1 MNPLYAYQYS
11 YRRVRDP
18 TASEV
23 AMSPSPAC
31 RHTHMHISYFPFLFI
46 RIAVGRGPLFE
57 SPWLGCHNRRAWWP
71 DATARQSS
79 FSLAGYHSSPAD
91 ASRWYIALFL
101 VRARAIL
108 LEMSLKDE
116 WVWHIHVYTFFL
128 TNYESPICSTR
139 LKTQAKKILIKDLVF
154 LKNRIGLINCKGK

>member
-1 MNPLYAYQYS
+1 MWKRDIRSSMNVRGPPYAYQYN

-31 RHTHMHISYFPFLFI
+31 RHTHTHISYFPFLFI

-71 DATARQSS
+71 ASLPSRSRATILHLRMHLGVHRARTPLKMSSKDATM
-79 FSLAGYHSSPAD
+79 FD
-91 ASRWYIALFL
+91 I
-101 VRARAIL
+101 
-108 LEMSLKDE
+108 
-116 WVWHIHVYTFFL
+116 FF
-128 TNYESPICSTR
+128 
-139 LKTQAKKILIKDLVF
+139 F
-154 LKNRIGLINCKGK
+154 

>member
-1 MNPLYAYQYS
+1 MLYAKKRLCCVRYSIRSDTNPLYAYQYS

-23 AMSPSPAC
+23 AMSPGPAC
-31 RHTHMHISYFPFLFI
+31 RHTHTHISYFPFLFI

-71 DATARQSS
+71 TATTRRPS

-91 ASRWYIALFL
+91 ASRCASNK
-101 VRARAIL
+101 RARHRRRYL
-108 LEMSLKDE
+108 LEIQRYLFDIYLNHAIFGRLNSL
-116 WVWHIHVYTFFL
+116 
-128 TNYESPICSTR
+128 N
-139 LKTQAKKILIKDLVF
+139 
-154 LKNRIGLINCKGK
+154 

>member
-1 MNPLYAYQYS
+1 MEAGYTVKHESSYAYQYS

-23 AMSPSPAC
+23 AMSPGPAC

-57 SPWLGCHNRRAWWP
+57 SPWLGCHNRRAWWL
-71 DATARQSS
+71 AAASRQPS

-91 ASRWYIALFL
+91 ASPYASRFFSLL
-101 VRARAIL
+101 CARAQHCWKRL
-108 LEMSLKDE
+108 PEMQRCLT
-116 WVWHIHVYTFFL
+116 YFFF
-128 TNYESPICSTR
+128 SS
-139 LKTQAKKILIKDLVF
+139 D
-154 LKNRIGLINCKGK
+154 